1 MAKSAIPDEAWAA
14 AEAAYAK
21 SGLSAAYAALSGYPV
36 NKGAVQKHMERRS
49 LVAGAEYVE
58 PTPEERDTPQVQELR
73 KALGHVQRQLAK
85 AKERTDDLVEATVEA
100 AREATLSLGSIPPVP
115 APAKD
120 SRKRPEV
127 ALWHLTDWQGAKALA
142 DDTPTLTTKGWK
154 NHGDIRPGDMV
165 YGPDGLPK
173 MVTAVTGSSVVEC
186 MEVQFDGGVSIIASS
201 DHLWQGWRRYKNGDA
216 PYRGYERRPL
226 LWTTTQIAELRPSK
240 RGARTYVERAF
251 HVDLPHPIQF
261 ASSGKLLVD
270 PYVLGAWLGDGSVRK
285 GELGLGEAD
294 AREMFPD
301 EPIGKYNPNAT
312 DCVWVRPR
320 GLASGLRELGVF
332 EEKAIPPAY
341 LLEAGPNERLALLQG
356 LMDTDGTINTKG
368 TCSFT
373 NTNLNLIEGVEFLLA
388 SLGIKSSRT
397 TGTGRLNGVDKR
409 MYWEVCFTPNVRVF
423 RLARKHAR
431 QKSGGEQSRYRFVQ
445 QVLPAGLRS
454 AQCLTVD
461 GGLYLA
467 GRDLVVTHNCTTTY
481 NSEVMRERVML
492 FCDKARRI
500 TEIQRADHPVRH
512 CVIAFGGDMVEGLF
526 NFPTQAFEIDSTIF
540 AQYVNVSR
548 LEVDVVRFALSVYET
563 VEVVAEWGNHGRI
576 GSKRDAVPRSDNIDR
591 MTYELS
597 RQLLADEK
605 RLKWEDCPEDVQRI
619 EAGNYRAL
627 LLHGDEVGRNGYAA
641 PNTIVQHVNRWR
653 SGAYPWEFR
662 DVYVG
667 HYHTH
672 NEWSLAN
679 GEGSVFQSGST
690 ESDNRYAGTM
700 LAASAKPSQRLH
712 FIDPDAGRVTAAYK
726 VWLA

>member
-115 APAKD
+115 APARD

-127 ALWHLTDWQGAKALA
+127 ALWHLTDWQGAK
-142 DDTPTLTTKGWK
+142 
-154 NHGDIRPGDMV
+154 V
-165 YGPDGLPK
+165 
-173 MVTAVTGSSVVEC
+173 
-186 MEVQFDGGVSIIASS
+186 
-201 DHLWQGWRRYKNGDA
+201 
-216 PYRGYERRPL
+216 
-226 LWTTTQIAELRPSK
+226 
-240 RGARTYVERAF
+240 
-251 HVDLPHPIQF
+251 
-261 ASSGKLLVD
+261 
-270 PYVLGAWLGDGSVRK
+270 
-285 GELGLGEAD
+285 
-294 AREMFPD
+294 
-301 EPIGKYNPNAT
+301 
-312 DCVWVRPR
+312 
-320 GLASGLRELGVF
+320 
-332 EEKAIPPAY
+332 
-341 LLEAGPNERLALLQG
+341 
-356 LMDTDGTINTKG
+356 
-368 TCSFT
+368 
-373 NTNLNLIEGVEFLLA
+373 
-388 SLGIKSSRT
+388 
-397 TGTGRLNGVDKR
+397 
-409 MYWEVCFTPNVRVF
+409 
-423 RLARKHAR
+423 
-431 QKSGGEQSRYRFVQ
+431 
-445 QVLPAGLRS
+445 
-454 AQCLTVD
+454 
-461 GGLYLA
+461 
-467 GRDLVVTHNCTTTY
+467 TTTY

-653 SGAYPWEFR
+653 SGAYPWDFR

-726 VWLA
+726 VWLD